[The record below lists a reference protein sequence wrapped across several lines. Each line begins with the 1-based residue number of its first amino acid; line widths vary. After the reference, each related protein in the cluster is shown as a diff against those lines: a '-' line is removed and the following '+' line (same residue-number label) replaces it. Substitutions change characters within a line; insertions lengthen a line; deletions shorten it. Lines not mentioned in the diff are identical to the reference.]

1 MCFFGAKHKVYNYS
15 FYGVW
20 RKLLLVFAKGES
32 VAFFL
37 HPSVVSVLF
46 NIVHNHTSAS
56 QQELFQLAHKCPVL
70 CNLIAAFPEYKIPDF
85 SFNVFDAMLS
95 ICVKYYSWLYVVHPD
110 SHLIS
115 LQNQPVATITAR
127 VALERYPST
136 VCTEEIIPE
145 LAPNVSGCNW
155 LWPKI
160 QNSRQYSPYMKLTTA
175 AGELQTVIDNSTH

>member
-1 MCFFGAKHKVYNYS
+1 MCFSGAKHKVYNYS

-37 HPSVVSVLF
+37 HSSVVPVLS
-46 NIVHNHTSAS
+46 NIVNNHTSAS
-56 QQELFQLAHKCPVL
+56 QQELFQLAHRCPVL

-85 SFNVFDAMLS
+85 SFNVFDAMLF
-95 ICVKYYSWLYVVHPD
+95 ICVKCYPWLYVVHLD

-115 LQNQPVATITAR
+115 LQNQPVATTTAH
-127 VALERYPST
+127 VALKGFPNT
-136 VCTEEIIPE
+136 VCTEKIISEPD
-145 LAPNVSGCNW
+145 PNVSGCNW